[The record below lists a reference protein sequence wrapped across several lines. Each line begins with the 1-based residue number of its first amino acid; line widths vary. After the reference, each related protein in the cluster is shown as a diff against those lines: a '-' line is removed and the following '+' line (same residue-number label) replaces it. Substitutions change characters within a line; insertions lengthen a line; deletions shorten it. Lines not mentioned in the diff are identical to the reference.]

1 MTTNSPIR
9 LAIAGGHGQIALH
22 LERLLAA
29 AGHRS
34 TALIRNPDH
43 ADDVRAAGADP
54 VILDLEKANVDELAA
69 TLTGHDAVVFAA
81 GAGPSSSP
89 ERKATV
95 DRDGAILLADAATLA
110 GIQRYVM
117 ISAMSADEGDPES
130 DDIFQIYLVAKGDA
144 DRAVR
149 ESGLD
154 WTIVR
159 PGMLTNDGPTGLVDV
174 GDAVERGAISRADVA
189 AVLVAAVEDDAT
201 IGTTFEVVSGSTPI
215 KDAVNS
221 LG

>member
-1 MTTNSPIR
+1 MTTNSPISV
-9 LAIAGGHGQIALH
+9 AIAGGHGQIALH
-22 LERLLAA
+22 LERLLTA
-29 AGHRS
+29 AGHHC

-54 VILDLEKANVDELAA
+54 VMLDLEKASVDELAA

-81 GAGPSSSP
+81 GAGPNSSS

-95 DRDGAILLADAATLA
+95 DRDGAILLANAATEA
-110 GIQRYVM
+110 SIQRYVM
-117 ISAMSADEGDPES
+117 ISAMSADDGDPES

-159 PGMLTNDGPTGLVDV
+159 PGGLTNEEPTGLVDA
-174 GDAVERGAISRADVA
+174 GDAVERGSIPRADVA
-189 AVLVAAVEDDAT
+189 AVLVAVIEGVAS
-201 IGTTFEVVSGSTPI
+201 IGETFEVVAGSTPI
-215 KDAVNS
+215 DDAVNA

>member
-81 GAGPSSSP
+81 GAGPSSSR

-215 KDAVNS
+215 KGAVNS